1 MIRGLSDK
9 KAVFSLQKL
18 QSQYNYYTSNER
30 VYFSLSTGVL
40 DYKNI
45 HKSTKLFMK
54 KLIFDLY
61 FSIVHISINVA
72 LNYLKF

>member
-9 KAVFSLQKL
+9 KAVFSFKKAAI
-18 QSQYNYYTSNER
+18 SIYYTSNER

-45 HKSTKLFMK
+45 HESTQLFIK

-61 FSIVHISINVA
+61 FSVA
-72 LNYLKF
+72 TSQLILH